1 VFAARAH
8 PSPVL
13 PGRALRAW
21 VGYSQLNPARFSFRS
36 VLRHVEMSGL
46 RADEQRTSF
55 GYLAGGAVY
64 LYKSNLTVH
73 QTIFRANAGVWG
85 GAIAMQDAPYAEIV
99 ACTFLS
105 NSAYSMSTK
114 AARGG
119 AIWMADSQVVRIDS
133 SEFSSNTAKSGGAV
147 LVRPPPP
154 PRPPPLRF
162 PFPDNATFIPGTD
175 ASWVLLLL
183 C

>member
-1 VFAARAH
+1 MSVRRARASLARPPR
-8 PSPVL
+8 PSL
-13 PGRALRAW
+13 ARLGRL
-21 VGYSQLNPARFSFRS
+21 QPAEPCAVSFRS

-46 RADEQRTSF
+46 RADEQRTTF

-73 QTIFRANAGVWG
+73 QTIFTANAGVWG

-105 NSAYSMSTK
+105 NSAYSMNTK

-147 LVRPPPP
+147 LVRPPTPP
-154 PRPPPLRF
+154 LPLRF
-162 PFPDNATFIPGTD
+162 PFPDNTTFIPGTD